1 MNKDKEK
8 YKRVALFVDSLVL
21 LTWLTSAFGIIWI
34 NYYNS
39 QMNNSFFAKGNWVLF
54 GLYMAILWVFSK
66 IYRGLK
72 VGTLKT
78 ADIIVSQILAT
89 FCTNVVAYFQIAL
102 ISRQLPQVGPLLIGM
117 LYQCAV
123 IVIWAI
129 VSGAI
134 IRSLYPAK
142 NIVMIYGNEHPA
154 MMLAEK
160 MSHRADKYL
169 ISEMINVSMGFDYIT
184 GRLGEFDAVV
194 ICDTPNDIR
203 NDILKYCFSNSIRT
217 YLVPKISDIIVR
229 GSDNNEL
236 FDTPLITS
244 KNDGI
249 GIEKRFVKR
258 LSDII
263 MSGIGI
269 IIASPFMLITAIAIK
284 LYDRGPILY
293 KQVRYTRDK
302 KEFKLL
308 KFRSMVVNAE
318 SDGVA
323 RLASEKDKRITPV
336 GKVIRKIRFDEL
348 PQLFNIFKGDMSVV
362 GPRPERPEIHAKY
375 EKEMPEFSF
384 RLKVKAGLTGNAQVI
399 GKYNTTPYDKL
410 KLDLMYIEK
419 YSIALDILLIL
430 KTIKIIFMPEE
441 STQGIKEGQSTAE
454 ITTDN
459 KEGKNHETTGTSYR
473 P

>member
-1 MNKDKEK
+1 MNRDKEK
-8 YKRVALFVDSLVL
+8 YKRVALFIDSLVL

-34 NYYNS
+34 NFYNA
-39 QMNNSFFAKGNWVLF
+39 QMQNSFFAKGNWVLF

-89 FCTNVVAYFQIAL
+89 FCTNVVAYFQISL
-102 ISRQLPQVGPLLIGM
+102 IARQMLEIGPMFIGM
-117 LYQCAV
+117 LYQSAV
-123 IVIWAI
+123 IVIWAL

-134 IRSLYPAK
+134 IRNLYPAK
-142 NIVMIYGNEHPA
+142 NVVMLYGNEHPA

-160 MSHRADKYL
+160 MSRRSDKYL
-169 ISEMINVSMGFDYIT
+169 VSEMINVSMGFDYIT
-184 GRLGEFDAVV
+184 GRLEEFDAVV

-203 NDILKYCFSNSIRT
+203 NDILKYCFKHSIRT

-244 KNDGI
+244 KNDGL
-249 GIEKRFVKR
+249 GIEKRAIKR

-263 MSGIGI
+263 MSSIGI
-269 IIASPFMLITAIAIK
+269 VIAAPFMIITALAIK
-284 LYDRGPILY
+284 LYDGGPILY
-293 KQVRYTRDK
+293 KQTRYTIDK

-323 RLASEKDKRITPV
+323 RLASAKDKRITPV
-336 GKVIRKIRFDEL
+336 GKIIRKIRFDEL

-362 GPRPERPEIHAKY
+362 GPRPERPEIHAQY

-384 RLKVKAGLTGNAQVI
+384 RLKVKAGLTGNAQVV

-419 YSIALDILLIL
+419 YSFAQDIMLIL

-441 STQGIKEGQSTAE
+441 STEGIKEGQATAE
-454 ITTDN
+454 ITKKETEVKDN
-459 KEGKNHETTGTSYR
+459 GKT
-473 P
+473 